1 MYVLGFHVHTCIYNT
16 VPIDIVLYTNT
27 YTVYLELYVSGVLE
41 AGVGWGVSSSSSSSS
56 RSTGLTPL
64 HLLHWRKRE
73 RENFVYSVV

>member
-1 MYVLGFHVHTCIYNT
+1 MYVVLGFHVHTCIYNT

-41 AGVGWGVSSSSSSSS
+41 AGVGWGVSSSS

-64 HLLHWRKRE
+64 HLLHWRERE
-73 RENFVYSVV
+73 RERGNFVVV

>member
-1 MYVLGFHVHTCIYNT
+1 MYIRVYVYNT

-41 AGVGWGVSSSSSSSS
+41 AGVGWGVSSSSSSS

-64 HLLHWRKRE
+64 HLLHWRERE
-73 RENFVYSVV
+73 RENIV